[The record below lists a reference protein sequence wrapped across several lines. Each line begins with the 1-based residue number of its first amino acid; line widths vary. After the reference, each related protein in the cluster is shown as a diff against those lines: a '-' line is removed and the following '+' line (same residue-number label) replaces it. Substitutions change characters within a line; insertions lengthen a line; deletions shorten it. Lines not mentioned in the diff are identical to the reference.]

1 MSSFQIRCDTEEGSL
16 DVDANQSQFSTN
28 YYSRVDSEQRKG
40 NPCSNE
46 SQIFDDTTTRKEQQ
60 MRLEKERRR
69 AQSSKNLTSL
79 SGMGKEFVNLLKKS
93 AHDQDVFYGKR
104 KPLGDVSAG
113 RKNLQAKAASKKELE
128 KIHSKLSDFC

>member
-1 MSSFQIRCDTEEGSL
+1 
-16 DVDANQSQFSTN
+16 
-28 YYSRVDSEQRKG
+28 
-40 NPCSNE
+40 
-46 SQIFDDTTTRKEQQ
+46 